1 MIVNDQPTLSVR
13 HLSSVEFFPFD
24 DKICNEMYGK
34 IVKDSEKINP
44 ADGWSTDHLF
54 CRKYIVFSPK
64 TYRGDSHRLIERLKT
79 TFWCILMSKLKSIHL
94 MRCMFLDNSIEF
106 LIRHFV

>member
-44 ADGWSTDHLF
+44 ADG
-54 CRKYIVFSPK
+54 
-64 TYRGDSHRLIERLKT
+64 
-79 TFWCILMSKLKSIHL
+79 
-94 MRCMFLDNSIEF
+94 
-106 LIRHFV
+106 